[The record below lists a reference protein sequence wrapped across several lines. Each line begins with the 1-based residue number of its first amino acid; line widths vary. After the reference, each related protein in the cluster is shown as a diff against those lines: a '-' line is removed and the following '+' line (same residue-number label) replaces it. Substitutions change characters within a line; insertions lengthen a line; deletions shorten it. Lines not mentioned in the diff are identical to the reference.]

1 MKSILL
7 ILSVFTLFLAKAQ
20 YYTTTT
26 ANSVNVKKEC
36 QACYKNLE
44 YTVIGLKW
52 NSDCPTDDQI
62 YKMKVGC
69 LVDFILYL
77 SYNSLVVDKIEI
89 WRTIHDSKCSESNS
103 GKHLWKEI
111 SSESTIITENQKY
124 PLNKDWCDI
133 IESAQNENPVSFL
146 NYRAARNL
154 VMKWQKE

>member
-1 MKSILL
+1 
-7 ILSVFTLFLAKAQ
+7 
-20 YYTTTT
+20 
-26 ANSVNVKKEC
+26 
-36 QACYKNLE
+36 
-44 YTVIGLKW
+44 
-52 NSDCPTDDQI
+52 
-62 YKMKVGC
+62 MKVGC